1 MNNLGAYLLVVTAE
15 IDADVEDKWN
25 DWYDKVHLP
34 AALACPGVMSGTRYV
49 SQGEASNTDHGR
61 RTTSSTKVYTTI
73 YQIEGTDTI
82 QTPQFQAMRGWYQ
95 FSEKITAH
103 AQVIKSL

>member
-49 SQGEASNTDHGR
+49 SQGEASKIDHGG
-61 RTTSSTKVYTTI
+61 RTTGSEKIYTTI
-73 YQIEGTDTI
+73 YQIEGMDTI
-82 QTPQFQAMRGWYQ
+82 QTPEFQAMRGWYQ
-95 FSEKITAH
+95 FSESITAH
-103 AQVIKSL
+103 TQIIKSL